1 MKHKTKKFI
10 YNIVVILLLITGIS
24 WVFSRFIHLGRVEYT
39 DNAQIRQLIVPVNSR
54 VQGFIDKICFDEY
67 RPVRKGDT
75 LALIEDT
82 EFRFRVAQA
91 EADYQN
97 ALSGKSAM
105 TTTINTTQNNLA
117 VSDAGLE
124 EARIRMD
131 NAQREYQRYKNLYEK
146 AAVTHQQYDAVK
158 TDYEALKARY
168 ELLSRQKQ
176 STALIKQEQTQR
188 LEQNMAGIKLAKSC
202 SGTGQVKPFVHRDY
216 RPLRRYYRPE
226 KYPGRPVDPTRA
238 NTCRY
243 RRRQRHLDCR
253 QL

>member
-176 STALIKQEQTQR
+176 STDKTGTNPATRTKYGRNKISE
-188 LEQNMAGIKLAKSC
+188 SC

>member
-105 TTTINTTQNNLA
+105 TTTINTNTKQPGGI
-117 VSDAGLE
+117 V
-124 EARIRMD
+124 AR
-131 NAQREYQRYKNLYEK
+131 
-146 AAVTHQQYDAVK
+146 
-158 TDYEALKARY
+158 
-168 ELLSRQKQ
+168 
-176 STALIKQEQTQR
+176 
-188 LEQNMAGIKLAKSC
+188 
-202 SGTGQVKPFVHRDY
+202 
-216 RPLRRYYRPE
+216 LRRSPYSYGQR
-226 KYPGRPVDPTRA
+226 PTRIP
-238 NTCRY
+238 T
-243 RRRQRHLDCR
+243 L
-253 QL
+253 